1 MNTQKISQFS
11 EIDEFIESYWPL
23 SRVAR
28 EFHELVTSGWEAI
41 SYEEFEDKVK
51 QYELRYDEELCEL
64 FGNDLVAPYLAL
76 RGEFLT
82 SYSEGA
88 FQELT
93 EYTMKIGI
101 DEYVPFSYLVRSR
114 ATLQMLLEAFS
125 DEKPFT
131 LIDCGA
137 GNGKITAGLVAY
149 LPNIEKVYAID
160 INPHAAKQIKRHFD
174 EAGSLVHRNITSKLE
189 VMTRDYRDPALISSL
204 PLRIADVPTI
214 ALASHLTQY
223 DEVIPLLNRL
233 IPLNRFN
240 NKARIVIDLD
250 FMLSQDDMMVS
261 MSLGEY
267 GQEILSESLPDVNY
281 TIDMLT
287 TRSYFAQKEIGL
299 YRFAN
304 KIEDL

>member
-64 FGNDLVAPYLAL
+64 FGNDVVAPYLAL

-82 SYSEGA
+82 SYSEKV
-88 FQELT
+88 FQDLT
-93 EYTMKIGI
+93 EYTMKVGI
-101 DEYVPFSYLVRSR
+101 DAYTPFRYFIRSR
-114 ATLQMLLEAFS
+114 TTLQMLLEVFH
-125 DEKPFT
+125 DGKPFT

-137 GNGKITAGLVAY
+137 GNGKITAGLAAY
-149 LPNIEKVYAID
+149 LPQIEKVYAID
-160 INPHAAKQIKRHFD
+160 FNPHAAKQIKNHFN
-174 EAGSLVHRNITSKLE
+174 EASSLIHRNITSRLE
-189 VMTRDYRDPALISSL
+189 IITHDYRDPTLISSL
-204 PLRIADVPTI
+204 PLRTADVPAI
-214 ALASHLTQY
+214 ALASHPTQY

-233 IPLNRFN
+233 TSLNRFS
-240 NKARIVIDLD
+240 NKARIVMDLD

-267 GQEILSESLPDVNY
+267 GQEILSESLPDDNFFLD
-281 TIDMLT
+281 ILT
-287 TRSYFAQKEIGL
+287 TRPYFAQKEVGVFS
-299 YRFAN
+299 YEMQN
-304 KIEDL
+304 V